1 MNEER
6 DLFPL
11 FLAIAGTLLVVGVLT
26 VVFWEFVSDNIIL
39 PIYSMVILIDYALG
53 AVPQLLYL
61 VLVLLVFAGVA
72 IYRLFVTFQQQK
84 ESAYVSEKRY
94 GGSMTSRYDS
104 WKRITDNLNRSHFA
118 HEELMRSSRK
128 FILDLLANQQ
138 HADVNEIE
146 HMVLT
151 GELALPPHIR
161 ALLLDRRFKSNLPRR
176 SPFRELFYRIGRI
189 FNREDYTFFA
199 ATAAI
204 EAEVDAVLTFI
215 EQRLEISYDE

>member
-11 FLAIAGTLLVVGVLT
+11 FLAIAGTMLVVGVLT

-53 AVPQLLYL
+53 SVPQLLYL
-61 VLVLLVFAGVA
+61 VLVLLVFIGVA
-72 IYRLFVTFQQQK
+72 IYRLVVTFQTQK
-84 ESAYVSEKRY
+84 DSAYVSEKRY
-94 GGSMTSRYDS
+94 GGSMTSRYDY
-104 WKRITDNLNRSHFA
+104 WNRICGNLHRSHFA

-138 HADVNEIE
+138 HCDVYEIE
-146 HMVLT
+146 RMVLAD
-151 GELALPPHIR
+151 ELDLPAHIQ

-176 SPFRELFYRIGRI
+176 SFFRELFYRIRLI
-189 FNREDYTFFA
+189 FRPEEYSYFA
-199 ATAAI
+199 ATEAI

-215 EQRLEISYDE
+215 EQRLEISYNE

>member
-11 FLAIAGTLLVVGVLT
+11 FLAIAVTVLVVGVLA
-26 VVFWEFVSDNIIL
+26 VIFWEFVSENIVL
-39 PIYSMVILIDYALG
+39 PIYSLVILIEYAL
-53 AVPQLLYL
+53 ASVPQLLYL
-61 VLVLLVFAGVA
+61 VLVLVVFAGVA
-72 IYRLFVTFQQQK
+72 AYRLYVTFQMK
-84 ESAYVSEKRY
+84 KDSAYVSEKRY

-104 WKRITDNLNRSHFA
+104 WKRTTDNLNRSHFA

-151 GELALPPHIR
+151 DELALPAHIR
-161 ALLLDRRFKSNLPRR
+161 ALLLERRFKSNLPRR
-176 SPFRELFYRIGRI
+176 SPLKELFYRIGRI
-189 FNREDYTFFA
+189 FNREDYTYFA
-199 ATAAI
+199 TTAAI

>member
-11 FLAIAGTLLVVGVLT
+11 FLAIAGTMLVVGVL
-26 VVFWEFVSDNIIL
+26 VVIFWEFVSENIVL
-39 PIYSMVILIDYALG
+39 PIYSMLILINYALG
-53 AVPQLLYL
+53 SVPQLLYL
-61 VLVLLVFAGVA
+61 VLVLVVFAGVA
-72 IYRLFVTFQQQK
+72 VYRLFVTFQKQK
-84 ESAYVSEKRY
+84 ESAFVSEKRY

-138 HADVNEIE
+138 HCDVNEIE

-151 GELALPPHIR
+151 GELALPANIR
-161 ALLLDRRFKSNLPRR
+161 ALLLDRRFKSSLPRR
-176 SPFRELFYRIGRI
+176 SPFKELFYRIGRI